1 MDWQGEIPGPEKLDQ
16 DVFCNLAVLPHQPQT
31 RTRTELIGYGGV
43 FAFNLGD

>member
-1 MDWQGEIPGPEKLDQ
+1 MYSVISLSI
-16 DVFCNLAVLPHQPQT
+16 AHQPQT